1 MISGKKVLAIIPARG
16 GSKGVKN
23 KNIREIGGKPLIHWT
38 IEAAIGSKYIDR
50 MILSSDD
57 PKIISVAENAGCEA
71 PFVRPDFL
79 STDEAK
85 SIDVVLHAVDRVAGD
100 FDIIVLLQPTSPL
113 RTSDD
118 IDGALT
124 KFIETNSHAVVSVS
138 EVEKSPYWMYK
149 LQAPGD
155 KIQPVVDLKN
165 IPLRRQDAPACYAL
179 NGAVYVIDS
188 KILRSEQSFIPE
200 DTRAFVMSQRSSLDI
215 DTEEDLNYLKFVVGE
230 SK

>member
-1 MISGKKVLAIIPARG
+1 VISGKKVLAIIPARG

-23 KNIREIGGKPLIHWT
+23 KNIREVGGKPLINWT
-38 IEAAIGSKYIDR
+38 IEAGFGSKYIDR

-57 PKIISVAENAGCEA
+57 QKIISVAENVGCEV
-71 PFVRPDFL
+71 PFVRPNFL

-85 SIDVVLHAVDRVAGD
+85 SIDVVLHAVDLVAEE

-118 IDGALT
+118 IDGALN
-124 KFIETNSHAVVSVS
+124 KFIDTDAQAVVSVS
-138 EVEKSPYWMYK
+138 EVDKSPYWMYK

-155 KIQPVVDLKN
+155 RIQPVIDLKN
-165 IPLRRQDAPACYAL
+165 SPLRRQDAPECFAL

-188 KILRSEQSFIPE
+188 KILKSEQSFIPE

-215 DTEEDLNYLKFVVGE
+215 DTEEDLNYLKFVVGD